1 MSNEQ
6 KMEIVKAYLDGKGIK
21 HDENHVSETCGVII
35 PLYIPEYRLA
45 IHIGDDQE
53 FFNAVKTS
61 CFPIFIRD
69 EDTDEK
75 VMEKLRNTIA
85 KSADIRDKE
94 AVKARNKAYDEEC
107 WQRHMEKVAR
117 KEAVKK
123 EMEEIRRRKEE
134 KKAKAA
140 RPKRKRIVR
149 YEKVYERKEK

>member
-61 CFPIFIRD
+61 C
-69 EDTDEK
+69 
-75 VMEKLRNTIA
+75 
-85 KSADIRDKE
+85 KE